1 MQTLEDS
8 LNFVA
13 EHVIATEYSYVVDMI
28 GSFPNCYDWID
39 WVLTETAYGAATIV
53 AFRNCS
59 NAEIKRD
66 LEQIYTNCKQGAEQL
81 KALRIN

>member
-1 MQTLEDS
+1 MQTLEES
-8 LNFVA
+8 LDFVA
-13 EHVIATEYSYVVDMI
+13 EHVIATEYGYVVDMI
-28 GSFPNCYDWID
+28 GSFSSCNDWTD

-66 LEQIYTNCKQGAEQL
+66 LAQVWIICTQGAAML
-81 KALRIN
+81 KASKIS